1 MKIRPQRADAGAVQ
15 GMLRALGHEY
25 PFLRVVPVGGSVLG
39 REIPAIILEKGEQT
53 VVMAA
58 AFHGQEWIT
67 SLVLLQLC
75 GDICAAMAAGQRLV
89 GLDIRQAAAGRRLV
103 LVPQVNPDGVEI
115 ALHGAASAGRFAPV
129 VARLGG
135 NRPGLWQANA
145 RGVDINH
152 NFPAGWK
159 ALHKMEKEKG
169 ITGPSPRQWG
179 GPCPVSEPETD
190 AMICL
195 CRKLCP
201 RHVVALH
208 TQGEEIYWK
217 YGTRTPPQAHLMAQV
232 MADASG
238 YKAASPSGL
247 ASHGGFKDWFI
258 EETGRPGF
266 TLEMGRGKNPLPLSD
281 FEALYEKAQEMLLL
295 AAFM

>member
-89 GLDIRQAAAGRRLV
+89 GLDIRRAAAGRRLV

-159 ALHKMEKEKG
+159 ALRKMEKEKG

>member
-89 GLDIRQAAAGRRLV
+89 GLDIRRAAAGRRLV

>member
-15 GMLRALGHEY
+15 GMLRTLGHEY
-25 PFLRVVPVGGSVLG
+25 PFLRVIPVGGSVLG
-39 REIPAIILEKGEQT
+39 REIPAIVLEKGEQT

-75 GDICAAMAAGQRLV
+75 GDICAAMAAGQRLA
-89 GLDIRQAAAGRRLV
+89 GLDIRRAAAGRRLV

-115 ALHGAASAGRFAPV
+115 ALHGAASAGRFAPA

-169 ITGPSPRQWG
+169 IAGPSPRQWG

-190 AMICL
+190 ALICL

-217 YGTRTPPQAHLMAQV
+217 YGPRTPPQAHLMAQV